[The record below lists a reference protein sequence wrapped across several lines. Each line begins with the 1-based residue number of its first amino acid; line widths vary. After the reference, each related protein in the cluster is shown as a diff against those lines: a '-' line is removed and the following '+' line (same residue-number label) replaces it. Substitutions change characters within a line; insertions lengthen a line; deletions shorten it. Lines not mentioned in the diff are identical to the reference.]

1 MATFELYLIADKA
14 ARKEV
19 KNPFYTLLDDDAVI
33 DRIFEDFAMDPATS
47 RIICGHVPVK
57 VKDGDDPVKAAGR
70 VLCID
75 GGFSADVLGYGTIFA
90 TVLGHSGVVL
100 FLVIAIMS
108 QCTIYNTYLA
118 SGSRSF
124 WVLSEDNLFP
134 KFIRKVDKAGRS
146 PYVGVL
152 TIAASSLVL
161 MKWE

>member
-1 MATFELYLIADKA
+1 MACLA
-14 ARKEV
+14 A
-19 KNPFYTLLDDDAVI
+19 Y
-33 DRIFEDFAMDPATS
+33 PAGSWTQW
-47 RIICGHVPVK
+47 G
-57 VKDGDDPVKAAGR
+57 
-70 VLCID
+70 ID
-75 GGFSADVLGYGTIFA
+75 GGFSADVLGYGTIFSM
-90 TVLGHSGVVL
+90 VLGHSGVVL

-124 WVLSEDNLFP
+124 WVLSEDKLFP